1 MGRSTTRLHP
11 MRKFFFG
18 LLLLLVL
25 AAIVG
30 FVGLGFWQ
38 FPPPTQTME
47 KTIPNDRFS
56 Q

>member
-1 MGRSTTRLHP
+1 
-11 MRKFFFG
+11 MRQFLSG
-18 LLLLLVL
+18 LFYLLIL

-30 FVGLGFWQ
+30 FVGLGFWE
-38 FPPPTQTME
+38 FPAPTETME

>member
-1 MGRSTTRLHP
+1 
-11 MRKFFFG
+11 MRKFLYS

-30 FVGLGFWQ
+30 FVGLGFWE
-38 FPPPTQTME
+38 FPPPTQIME
-47 KTIPNDRFS
+47 KTIPNERFS